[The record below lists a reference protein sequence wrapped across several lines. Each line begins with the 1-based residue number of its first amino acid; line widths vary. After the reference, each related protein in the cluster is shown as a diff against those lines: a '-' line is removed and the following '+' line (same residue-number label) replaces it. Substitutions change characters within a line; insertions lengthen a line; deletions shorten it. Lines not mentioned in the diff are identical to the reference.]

1 MDYVVRD
8 ASTWL
13 IARRSL
19 QMDGTMNSTP
29 KAYFRG
35 KCSLQRMSRLSI
47 AILCLMLLALQAIPG
62 IIAAEKG
69 TLPDSKIALQYSEI
83 PRASDDTSDDCTFIG
98 NSNTHKFHV
107 PNCSWVEKIKPEH
120 TVCFSN
126 AGEAISSGYDS
137 CKICHPMLI

>member
-1 MDYVVRD
+1 
-8 ASTWL
+8 
-13 IARRSL
+13 
-19 QMDGTMNSTP
+19 MNSTP

-47 AILCLMLLALQAIPG
+47 AIICMILLALQAIPG
-62 IIAAEKG
+62 IIAAEKD
-69 TLPDSKIALQYSEI
+69 TLPDSKIAEQHTEI
-83 PRASDDTSDDCTFIG
+83 ARDSDNCTFIG

-120 TVCFSN
+120 RVCFSN

>member
-19 QMDGTMNSTP
+19 QTDTMMNSAP
-29 KAYFRG
+29 KAYFRS

-62 IIAAEKG
+62 IIAAEKD
-69 TLPDSKIALQYSEI
+69 TLPDSKIAPQYSEI
-83 PRASDDTSDDCTFIG
+83 APDSDNCTFIG
-98 NSNTHKFHV
+98 NSNTHKFHL
-107 PNCSWVEKIKPEH
+107 PDCSWVEKIKPEH
-120 TVCFSN
+120 RVCFSN
-126 AGEAISSGYDS
+126 AGDAISAGYDS